1 MIVVSLFIIWYFLLT
16 TTILKIPAYNDAG
29 AHVNQITEVVTPQ
42 GYSAG
47 DIKMAINELSNEGHI
62 YSTVDENN
70 YQYAQ

>member
-1 MIVVSLFIIWYFLLT
+1 MT
-16 TTILKIPAYNDAG
+16 ANNDAG
-29 AHVNQITEVVTPQ
+29 VHVNQITEVVTPQ

-47 DIKMAINELSNEGHI
+47 DIKMAINDLSNEGHI